1 MRLSLCLIMA
11 GIRWG
16 HGERQAIWRAI
27 PKKSI
32 RFSASTRGLSACQV
46 RRRRF
51 FKPLMVLLKGRT
63 AARPNSRAPPLS
75 YPSSR
80 PPRLFAYNRSRP
92 FRHGEFD
99 RAAILANQPLHFI
112 AATFPSLPQC
122 VAVGR
127 CARNRHQT
135 GTRKQRDP
143 GQVYSRSRNN
153 SIVVGSRYRAVA
165 SPGDSRLVELGLKGE
180 GGVRCEFSWP
190 R

>member
-1 MRLSLCLIMA
+1 MVSRNSDSSRGDATAMRLSLCLIMA

-16 HGERQAIWRAI
+16 HGERQAVWRAI

-75 YPSSR
+75 YPRVR
-80 PPRLFAYNRSRP
+80 PLGYLPITGLDHFDTGNS
-92 FRHGEFD
+92 D

-127 CARNRHQT
+127 CAAI
-135 GTRKQRDP
+135 GTKQAR
-143 GQVYSRSRNN
+143 GSSVILGGSIRAARNN
-153 SIVVGSRYRAVA
+153 SIVVGSRLNGRLPWRQP
-165 SPGDSRLVELGLKGE
+165 PG
-180 GGVRCEFSWP
+180 
-190 R
+190 